1 MKQKLLFIIL
11 LVGLGYGSLLAQN
24 VTVVQNQSELRRIFN
39 SIERQTSLS
48 FVYNDDIV
56 DDSKQVSINA
66 KDEELSELLSTLF
79 SGSGIGFQIGSKSI
93 YLLDEKSSEDQTS
106 RAISGRVV
114 DESGSSIVG
123 ATVELIDNGTPTSMA
138 VSTNIKGEFSL
149 RAKPRQTLLI
159 SYIGCKTKE
168 IMVGTSTSYSISL
181 QSDTQDMDEVVVV
194 AYGTQKKENLTGSIS
209 TIGSDEIDKR
219 PVVSMSTALQ
229 GAAPG
234 VTVTTQSGAPG
245 ADSGSIRIRGVNS
258 FGGSSTSPLVLI
270 DGIEDSI
277 NSIDPNLIESITVL
291 KDAASASI
299 YGSRAA
305 NGVIL
310 ITTKRGGDS
319 RFELTYK
326 GYIGVQRPTDLPEN
340 VDAYQYR
347 QLVNEMDANDGRDAT
362 YDEESMALYLKNMGK
377 DNDLYPN
384 TDWQEAVLDGSG
396 VLTGHTVSLASS
408 TDQVKMRTTFGY
420 VDQEGIISS
429 ATFNRYSFRNNA
441 DVKFNEKLSLKLDI
455 SFSSSVRNYSPY
467 QSTAFNYM
475 NTRSADITNVFS
487 SGLYNGL
494 GLQGLNPVALLAE
507 GGNNKNTVL
516 RFSGGAT
523 LKYQPVEW
531 LTLEGMLA
539 PRYATTNN
547 HNYKKPVTTYQSA
560 DGESTL
566 TSTTFATLT
575 ESARRSLY
583 GNYNFLISADKSFNN
598 NNFKLT
604 LGSERNTFDTDY
616 VMAYRENFNY
626 DYDQITAGEIE
637 NMDNDGYTY
646 AWDVLSYFGRINYNF
661 KERYL
666 FEANMRIDGS
676 SRFTNENRWGYFPS
690 VSAAWRL
697 SEESFMDG
705 IKHIANNVKFRA
717 SYGTLGNQE
726 LSGSDAESYYPTTQN
741 LAVGQISMN
750 DNIYSLTTLNTLA
763 NEDIKWET
771 TTVIDAGIDISLL
784 DKFDISA
791 DWYHKTTDDILMT
804 LDIPLGVGLNAPYQ
818 NAGTVTNVGWELSV
832 GYRDRKGDFS
842 WGVQANL
849 SDVVNTIENMNGLT
863 STDGVMR
870 NQEGSSIGSIYALES
885 MGLIR
890 TQEEADWVNE
900 NCPQFG
906 STVYVGDI
914 RYKDVD
920 GDGKI
925 TDDSGDRSVVGSTI
939 PRYTYSLNLDFGWKN
954 FKVSALFQ
962 GVGQVDGYLSY
973 YYVMPGY
980 MGGTFRTEYLDSA
993 SESNPNGSAPRLSSS
1008 SSNNWVDSSYWM
1020 KSAAYL
1026 RLKNLQV
1033 GYNLPSKVINGLGIK
1048 SAFVYLNGQNLFT
1061 LTNFWDGYDP
1071 EVGYGGSSG
1080 SEFDTVS
1087 LGGSSSANNYS
1098 QVKMF
1103 MVGIDLKF

>member
-1 MKQKLLFIIL
+1 MKQKLLFIL
-11 LVGLGYGSLLAQN
+11 LLATLVSGSASAQR
-24 VTVVQNQSELRRIFN
+24 VYIIQTRSDLKRVFN
-39 SIERQTSLS
+39 AIERQTSLS
-48 FVYNDDIV
+48 VIYNNDIV
-56 DDSKQVSINA
+56 DDSKEVSVNA
-66 KDEELSELLSTLF
+66 KDQELTTLLSSLF
-79 SGSGIGFQIGSKSI
+79 SGSGVGYEIGSKNI
-93 YLLDEKSSEDQTS
+93 YLFDERDAKDRSEREVRGKITDEE
-106 RAISGRVV
+106 GV
-114 DESGSSIVG
+114 DIIG
-123 ATVELIDNGTPTSMA
+123 ATIEIIDNGTPTSKGT
-138 VSTNIKGEFSL
+138 STNINGEF
-149 RAKPRQTLLI
+149 RVKATPRQTLLV
-159 SYIGCKTKE
+159 SYIGYKTKE
-168 IMVGTSTSYSISL
+168 VMVGGSSQLSITL
-181 QSDTQDMDEVVVV
+181 ESDTQDIDEVVVV
-194 AYGTQKKENLTGSIS
+194 AYGTQKKENLTGAIS
-209 TIGSDEIDKR
+209 TIGATEIDKR

-234 VTVTTQSGAPG
+234 VTVTTQTGAPG
-245 ADSGSIRIRGVNS
+245 ADSGAIRIRGVNS

-305 NGVIL
+305 NGVVL
-310 ITTKRGGDS
+310 ITTKRGSDS

-326 GYIGVQRPTDLPEN
+326 GYVGVQKPTDLPEN
-340 VDAYQYR
+340 VNAYQYR

-362 YDEESMALYLKNMGK
+362 YDDESMALYKKNMGK

-384 TDWQEAVLDGSG
+384 TNWQDAVLNGSG
-396 VLTGHTVSLASS
+396 LITGHTLSLASS
-408 TDQVKMRTTFGY
+408 SERVKMRTTFGY
-420 VDQEGIISS
+420 VDQEGIVSS

-441 DVKFNEKLSLKLDI
+441 DVKFNDKLSMKLDV
-455 SFSSSVRNYSPY
+455 SFSSSIRNYSPY

-475 NTRSADITNVFS
+475 NTRSADITNIFS
-487 SGLYNGL
+487 TGLYNGL
-494 GLQGLNPVALLAE
+494 GLQGMNPVALLAE
-507 GGNNKNTVL
+507 GGNNKNIVL

-523 LKYQPVEW
+523 LKYQPFEW
-531 LTLEGMLA
+531 LTLEGMVA

-566 TSTTFATLT
+566 TSTTYTTLT
-575 ESARRSLY
+575 ESARRSFY
-583 GNYNFLISADKSFNN
+583 GNYNFLVSGEKSFGSNN
-598 NNFKLT
+598 LKLT
-604 LGSERNTFDTDY
+604 VGSERNTFDTNY

-646 AWDVLSYFGRINYNF
+646 AWDVMSYFGRFNYNF

-666 FEANMRIDGS
+666 FEANMRMDGS
-676 SRFTNENRWGYFPS
+676 SRFTDENRWGYFPS

-697 SEESFMDG
+697 SEEPFMDG
-705 IKHIANNVKFRA
+705 IKHIANNIKIRA

-726 LSGSDAESYYPTTQN
+726 LSGSDAQSYYPTTQN

-771 TTVIDAGIDISLL
+771 TTVIDVGVDVTLL
-784 DKFDISA
+784 DKFEISA

-804 LDIPLGVGLNAPYQ
+804 LDIPLGVGLSAPYQ

-849 SDVVNTIENMNGLT
+849 SDVINTIENMNGLT

-870 NQEGSSIGSIYALES
+870 NEEGSSIGSVYGLTSE
-885 MGLIR
+885 GLIR
-890 TQEEADWVNE
+890 TQEEADWINE

-906 STVYVGDI
+906 GTVHIGDI
-914 RYKDVD
+914 RYKDLD

-925 TDDSGDRSVVGSTI
+925 TDDSGDRSVIGSTI

-954 FKVSALFQ
+954 FKFAALLQ
-962 GVGQVDGYLSY
+962 GVGKVDGYLNY

-993 SESNPNGSAPRLSSS
+993 NDSNPNGSAPRLSSS

-1033 GYNLPSKVINGLGIK
+1033 GYNIPSKALKSVGIK
-1048 SAFVYLNGQNLFT
+1048 SAFVYFNAQNLFT
-1061 LTNFWDGYDP
+1061 ISNFWNGYDP

-1080 SEFDTVS
+1080 DEFDTVS

-1103 MVGIDLKF
+1103 MVGLDLKF